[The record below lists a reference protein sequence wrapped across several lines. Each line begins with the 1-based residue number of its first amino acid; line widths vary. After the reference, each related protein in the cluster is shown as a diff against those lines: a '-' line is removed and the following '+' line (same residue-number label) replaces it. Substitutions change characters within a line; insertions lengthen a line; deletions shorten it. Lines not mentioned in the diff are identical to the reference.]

1 MGRPRKV
8 GKCPQHLPN
17 DQKCNGCQR
26 GRGCTGMPPVA
37 TELDLATESTSE
49 PPRPQPFADTDEHEV
64 PSMYDQL
71 KRKRKAPERFEVD
84 ANITSRATG
93 QRWSAQSCCPNHMDA
108 EPSTSEPAPK
118 PKFTGPMDKYLSDK
132 RVEAAVNR
140 AVKSITDNPADLE
153 RELRAFAQTAE
164 DWRQKSMTLEQ
175 EKDAIQK
182 KLDKVTKELE
192 KVKKEAAREIGNFSD
207 AEDHKAILKA
217 IVGNGY
223 AHDESGRRLLRMHAA
238 AIVEKIQATA
248 KKRHTAG
255 LPRSVP

>member
-1 MGRPRKV
+1 MGRPRKE
-8 GKCPQHLPN
+8 GKCPQHLPK

-26 GRGCTGMPPVA
+26 GRGCTGLPPVA
-37 TELDLATESTSE
+37 IELDLATESTSE

-64 PSMYDQL
+64 PSMCDQP

-93 QRWSAQSCCPNHMDA
+93 QRWSAHSCCPSHMDA

-153 RELRAFAQTAE
+153 RELRDFAQTGE

-175 EKDAIQK
+175 ENEAIRK

-192 KVKKEAAREIGNFSD
+192 KVKKEAAFEIGNFSD
-207 AEDHKAILKA
+207 AEDHQAILKA

-223 AHDESGRRLLRMHAA
+223 RHDESGRRLLRMHAA

-248 KKRHTAG
+248 KGDCSGTCSSRR
-255 LPRSVP
+255 P

>member
-1 MGRPRKV
+1 
-8 GKCPQHLPN
+8 
-17 DQKCNGCQR
+17 
-26 GRGCTGMPPVA
+26 
-37 TELDLATESTSE
+37 
-49 PPRPQPFADTDEHEV
+49 
-64 PSMYDQL
+64 
-71 KRKRKAPERFEVD
+71 
-84 ANITSRATG
+84 
-93 QRWSAQSCCPNHMDA
+93 
-108 EPSTSEPAPK
+108 
-118 PKFTGPMDKYLSDK
+118 MDKYLSDK

-153 RELRAFAQTAE
+153 RELRDFAQTGE

-175 EKDAIQK
+175 ENEAIRK

-192 KVKKEAAREIGNFSD
+192 KVKKEAAREIGNFND

-248 KKRHTAG
+248 KGMSSRTFCSTRRSSSARLTTRSPRASRLSRSMSRTSSCATFSFLRCLSSPTFFSYEPRTARRSCSCSLERAG
-255 LPRSVP
+255 IFTTGPRCHGMLAPSRQRDK

>member
-1 MGRPRKV
+1 
-8 GKCPQHLPN
+8 
-17 DQKCNGCQR
+17 
-26 GRGCTGMPPVA
+26 MPPVA

-64 PSMYDQL
+64 PSMCDQP

-93 QRWSAQSCCPNHMDA
+93 QRWSAHSCCPSHMDA

-118 PKFTGPMDKYLSDK
+118 PKFTGPMDKYLSDR

-153 RELRAFAQTAE
+153 RELRAFAQTGE

-175 EKDAIQK
+175 EKEAIQK

-192 KVKKEAAREIGNFSD
+192 KVKKEAAFEIGNFSD
-207 AEDHKAILKA
+207 AEDHQAILKA

-223 AHDESGRRLLRMHAA
+223 RHDESGRRLLRMHAA
-238 AIVEKIQATA
+238 AIVETIQATA
-248 KKRHTAG
+248 KGDLLGQMHRR
-255 LPRSVP
+255 P